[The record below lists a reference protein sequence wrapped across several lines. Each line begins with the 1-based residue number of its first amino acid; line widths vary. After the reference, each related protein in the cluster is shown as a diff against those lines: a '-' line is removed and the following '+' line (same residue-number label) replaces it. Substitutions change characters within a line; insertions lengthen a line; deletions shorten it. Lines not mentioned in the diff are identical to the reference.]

1 MDSAPKPRMP
11 KVECECGRIVQLNSI
26 AAHTKSNLH
35 KNKMSQVPRYILR
48 QGKFIVS
55 FN

>member
-1 MDSAPKPRMP
+1 MESPKPRMP

-26 AAHTKSNLH
+26 VAHNKSHLH
-35 KNKMSQVPRYILR
+35 KAKMSQVPSYTIR
-48 QGKFIVS
+48 QGKFLVS

>member
-1 MDSAPKPRMP
+1 MDSPPKPKIP

-26 AAHTKSNLH
+26 AAHTKSHLH
-35 KNKMSQVPRYILR
+35 KSRMSEVPRYTIR

>member
-1 MDSAPKPRMP
+1 MDSPKPKMP
-11 KVECECGRIVQLNSI
+11 KVECQCGRIVQLNSI

-35 KNKMSQVPRYILR
+35 KNRMTKVPSYTIR
-48 QGKFIVS
+48 QGKFLVS

>member
-1 MDSAPKPRMP
+1 MESPKPRMP

-35 KNKMSQVPRYILR
+35 RTKMSQVPTYIIR
-48 QGKFIVS
+48 QGKFLVS
-55 FN
+55 FQ